1 MATLL
6 RADGTEQEVT
16 PRDPRGV
23 LSYTEIKNALQGATI
38 SMERLPFGGWMIVDD
53 DYLGSGKPL
62 NLRATILLGRRAD
75 QYDVTAGPYDL
86 WPVLGDV
93 LLCGEGEVE

>member
-1 MATLL
+1 MNKKDFAAYFARPVLQMLL
-6 RADGTEQEVT
+6 KQ
-16 PRDPRGV
+16 
-23 LSYTEIKNALQGATI
+23 
-38 SMERLPFGGWMIVDD
+38 
-53 DYLGSGKPL
+53 PL
-62 NLRATILLGRRAD
+62 NAANRAD